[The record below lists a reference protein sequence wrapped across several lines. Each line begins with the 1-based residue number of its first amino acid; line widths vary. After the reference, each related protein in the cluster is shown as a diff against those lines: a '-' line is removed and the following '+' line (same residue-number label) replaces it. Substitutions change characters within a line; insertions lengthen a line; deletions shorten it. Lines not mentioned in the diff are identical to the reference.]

1 MSVFLIIGCTDNVEF
16 MQSPGQDPQSPQ
28 QLQQEDPVICLG
40 KGQGYWRNWS
50 NHYTEE
56 EFEELL
62 DGTIAESVEE
72 AEEIFSARPRGGQL
86 VVVMRWMLL
95 ANQLSI
101 NLTGS
106 DLPNADE
113 VNLSP
118 DCVAYEGGPVLSDLI
133 TEAIAIHEDPD
144 AFSRQ
149 EIELVKDE
157 LELFTVIRDEE
168 DENDEDED
176 DEDEDEEDE
185 NNEE

>member
-1 MSVFLIIGCTDNVEF
+1 MSLC
-16 MQSPGQDPQSPQ
+16 
-28 QLQQEDPVICLG
+28 
-40 KGQGYWRNWS
+40 
-50 NHYTEE
+50 
-56 EFEELL
+56 
-62 DGTIAESVEE
+62 
-72 AEEIFSARPRGGQL
+72 
-86 VVVMRWMLL
+86 
-95 ANQLSI
+95 NQLSI
-101 NLTGS
+101 NLSGS

-118 DCVAYEGGPVLSDLI
+118 DCVAYEDGPVLSDLI